1 MNEDNT
7 KITGHYK
14 IIDGT
19 RIYYE
24 SCGNGIPFV
33 CIHTAGACSMEF
45 HEFMSIMATKGF
57 RAIAIDLPG
66 HGKSYPVNWQPF
78 RVMHEYAEFVWKII
92 KAICLDEKPIIS
104 GCSIG
109 GNMVTDMACYHSEN
123 LRAALAFEGAALTPF
138 YELDAYEEPHAC
150 PGWHSIMERA
160 ALSSSYQPMAA
171 EKAVE
176 LRWLHRYSSQE
187 VAIGDMLCWAN
198 HNVLDKMKNV
208 KCPYLVVMGEADIF
222 LAEELLDLTIAEI
235 PNGLGEK
242 AIGKK
247 MGHYPMFEQP
257 EALAQIVMDFLHRKK
272 VILGE

>member
-1 MNEDNT
+1 MTGDNT
-7 KITGHYK
+7 KITGHYEV
-14 IIDGT
+14 IEDT

-24 SCGNGIPFV
+24 SCGNGNPLI

-45 HEFMSIMATKGF
+45 HEFMTIMAAKGF
-57 RAIAIDLPG
+57 RVMAIDLPG

-78 RVMHEYAEFVWKII
+78 RLMHEYAEFVWKII
-92 KAICLDEKPIIS
+92 ETICPDEKPIIS

-109 GNMVTDMACYHSEN
+109 GNMVTDMACHHSDAM
-123 LRAALAFEGAALTPF
+123 LAALAFEGAAVTPF
-138 YELDAYEEPHAC
+138 YQLDAYEEPHAC

-160 ALSSSYQPMAA
+160 AISASYQPMAA

-187 VAIGDMLCWAN
+187 VAIGDMLCWSN
-198 HNVLDKMKNV
+198 HNVLDKMGNIT
-208 KCPYLVVMGEADIF
+208 CPYLVLMGEADIF
-222 LAEELLDLTIAEI
+222 LVEELLDMTIAEI

-242 AIGKK
+242 AIGKE

-257 EALAQIVMDFLHRKK
+257 EALAQIVMDFLHRKR
-272 VILGE
+272 VIMDE